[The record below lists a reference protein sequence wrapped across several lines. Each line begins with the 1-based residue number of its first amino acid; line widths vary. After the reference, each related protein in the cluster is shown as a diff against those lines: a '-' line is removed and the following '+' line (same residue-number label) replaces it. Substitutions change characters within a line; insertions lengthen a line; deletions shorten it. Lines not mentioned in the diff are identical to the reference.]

1 MQELSKLLRYVLYD
15 NQQMFVPL
23 SKEIDFIRNY
33 IELMRIRISAQVD
46 IQTNFNIKPKSQTPH
61 CSLDFYLTDRKCIQ
75 AWDFSRGAQLYKH
88 LHFGR

>member
-46 IQTNFNIKPKSQTPH
+46 IQTNFNIKPKSQTPIAPLILSH
-61 CSLDFYLTDRKCIQ
+61 
-75 AWDFSRGAQLYKH
+75 
-88 LHFGR
+88 

>member
-46 IQTNFNIKPKSQTPH
+46 IQTNFNIKPKGQTPIAPLILSH
-61 CSLDFYLTDRKCIQ
+61 
-75 AWDFSRGAQLYKH
+75 
-88 LHFGR
+88 